1 MDEFSRF
8 SAGCITNTKKSS
20 KVVEN
25 FIKHWISI
33 HGAPQHLFSDLGG
46 EFDSEE
52 VRDMAENFNIYVI
65 TTTGY
70 SPWSDG
76 LLERHN
82 QTITEILLNVRHDHQ
97 LDWTTALSWALMA
110 KNSLQDVHGYSPFQL
125 VFGRNSNLFC
135 SDVLY
140 NLY

>member
-1 MDEFSRF
+1 
-8 SAGCITNTKKSS
+8 
-20 KVVEN
+20 
-25 FIKHWISI
+25 
-33 HGAPQHLFSDLGG
+33 
-46 EFDSEE
+46 
-52 VRDMAENFNIYVI
+52 MAENFNIYVI